1 MLSGEEEA
9 NGTNASMRG
18 LISCRN
24 ISVKCWMRSD
34 DGLTEGKS
42 VMAKPVRRRARAVFR
57 AIFPD
62 LPDWPESP
70 RTAMLA
76 FSSAQT
82 FRVEEL
88 VRDNHYVIRAE
99 LPGLDPANDIEV
111 TVEGRTLTIHA
122 ERRQQDEEPHRT
134 EFRYGS
140 ATRSVRLPARV
151 DAQDITARY
160 RKGILEV
167 SILLPSPMREGTQI
181 PIEYADVPGSNQ
193 ATEPAAGSA
202 TTSPV
207 PGTSIASAPPPDSGP
222 AQQ

>member
-1 MLSGEEEA
+1 
-9 NGTNASMRG
+9 
-18 LISCRN
+18 
-24 ISVKCWMRSD
+24 
-34 DGLTEGKS
+34 
-42 VMAKPVRRRARAVFR
+42 MAKPVRRGAPAVFR
-57 AIFPD
+57 AMFPD
-62 LPDWPESP
+62 LRDWPESP

-76 FSSAQT
+76 FLSAQT

-99 LPGLDPANDIEV
+99 LPGLDPAKDIEV
-111 TVEGRTLTIHA
+111 TVDGRILTIRA
-122 ERRQQDEEPHRT
+122 ERGRQDEEPYRT

-140 ATRSVRLPARV
+140 ATRSVRLPARL

-160 RKGILEV
+160 QNGILEV
-167 SILLPSPMREGTQI
+167 SAPMPAPVQEGTRI
-181 PIEYADVPGSNQ
+181 PIESADIPGSNQ

-207 PGTSIASAPPPDSGP
+207 PGTSIASAPPPDSEP